1 MILIIAEKPSVAN
14 DIAKIVGANEKG
26 SGYKKGNGYIVSWC
40 VGHLITL
47 SDPEAYSE
55 KFANWNLEDLP
66 IIPNE
71 FKTEVIKYSAKQY
84 KILKDLMLSNEIKEL
99 ICATDAG
106 REGELIFRLVY
117 DKVGC
122 KKPFR
127 RLWISSLEEESIKKG
142 LSTLKKSSEYDNLYK
157 AARSRQKADWIAGM
171 NLTRLYTKKYNTLL
185 STGRVQTPTVNLIVK
200 RHLEV
205 NEFKP
210 EIYYKLI
217 ADLGSF
223 EASKKVNTLKEAEI
237 ITDLCKNKQALVD
250 EVNQENKK
258 NNAPALYD
266 LTTLQREAN
275 RLLGYSAKQ
284 TLEILQNLYESKLTT
299 YPRTDS
305 RYITNDMASSVSR
318 LIDRLIENKLFNEI
332 TLNDYNLKEIDI
344 SKLVNDKKV
353 TDHTAILPTESLNI
367 EKYKSLPT
375 AEKNIL
381 TLIMFRTIIAPYTTH
396 EYKTT
401 KVVVNIENEIFE
413 ATGKE
418 IIVPGFKEIE
428 KLINENLTRKLSK
441 AGSEQSESVLPRISK
456 GEKYLTK
463 DIKTEEKHTSPPKLY
478 TEDTLLSAMET
489 AGRDIKEEEL
499 REAIKGSGLG
509 TPATRANIIEN
520 IINREYIERKG
531 KSLAATEKGIKF
543 ISLIDD
549 QIKEPLLTAEW
560 EYQLFQIEQ
569 GLLDE
574 NKFMENISK
583 LIKSI
588 VEEAKKNNI
597 DQPVFSNKNIIGICP
612 KCEKNIIDYPKAYSC
627 ESGKGGCGFVIWKT
641 IAGKKIS
648 ETQAKKLISKGET
661 DIIKGFKSKKATLF
675 NARIILKNDKTTG
688 FKFD

>member
-55 KFANWNLEDLP
+55 KFANWNIEDLP

-84 KILKDLMLSNEIKEL
+84 KILKDLMLSNEVKEL

-117 DKVGC
+117 DKVSC

-237 ITDLCKNKQALVD
+237 ITDLCKNKQALAD

-428 KLINENLTRKLSK
+428 KLINENLTRKSSK

-456 GEKYLTK
+456 GEKYLAK

-597 DQPVFSNKNIIGICP
+597 DQPIFSNKNIIGICP
-612 KCEKNIIDYPKAYSC
+612 KCKKNIIDYPKAYSC

-648 ETQAKKLISKGET
+648 ETQAKKIISKGET